1 MYESVKLKRFNIM
14 IKKQLLLILAVTT
27 LGYVNTAYSQSPIS
41 GFMQGKGKGNVSLS
55 YSSEK
60 YNEVYLVPDFVD
72 GVPIFNEVQIS
83 SASLYATYGIT
94 DQLDVVLSLP
104 YISAEGDASQ
114 AVLNNLNYENKRSGL
129 QDVSVFVKYNPFY
142 FDYGSSSVRL
152 IASVGVK
159 TPVGNYDEN
168 EGLQSIIAIGNRS
181 TTVSAIG
188 LAMFK
193 MDSGFFATG
202 QFGGNFATNE
212 VPNSYISE
220 LKLGYAVSKFYGDAF
235 LANQF
240 STSGVDILGEGFQG
254 FFPATRVSY
263 TKIGVNL
270 YTPIYKEFGVGTGIS
285 TLLAGRNIGKATGVY
300 GALVYKF

>member
-1 MYESVKLKRFNIM
+1 M
-14 IKKQLLLILAVTT
+14 IKKQLLLILAVVTF
-27 LGYVNTAYSQSPIS
+27 GYVNIVYSQSPIS

-60 YNEVYLVPDFVD
+60 YDEVYLVPEEVD

-83 SASLYATYGIT
+83 STSLYTTYGIT

-104 YISAEGDASQ
+104 YITTEGSASQ
-114 AVLNNLNYENKRSGL
+114 EVLNNLNYENKRNGV
-129 QDVSVFVKYNPFY
+129 QDVSVFIKYNPFY
-142 FDYGSSSVRL
+142 FDYGSSSLRL
-152 IASVGVK
+152 IGALGLK
-159 TPVGNYDEN
+159 TPLGGYEEN

-181 TTVSAIG
+181 TTLSAIG

-193 MDSGFFATG
+193 MNSGLFVSG
-202 QFGGNFATNE
+202 QFGGNLASND

-220 LKLGYAVSKFYGDAF
+220 LKLGYAANKFYGDAY
-235 LANQF
+235 LANQT

-254 FFPATRVSY
+254 FFPATKVNY
-263 TKIGVNL
+263 TKIGLNL
-270 YTPIYKEFGVGTGIS
+270 YSPIYQDFGLAAGVS
-285 TLLAGRNIGKATGVY
+285 SLVAGRNIGKATGFY

>member
-1 MYESVKLKRFNIM
+1 M

-27 LGYVNTAYSQSPIS
+27 LGYVNTVYSQSPIS
-41 GFMQGKGKGNVSLS
+41 GFMQGKGKGNVSVS

-60 YNEVYLVPDFVD
+60 YDEVYLVPEKSE

-83 SASLYATYGIT
+83 SSSLYATYGIT

-104 YISAEGDASQ
+104 YISAKGDASEE
-114 AVLNNLNYENKRSGL
+114 VLTNLNYENKRSGL

-142 FDYGSSSVRL
+142 FDFGSSTLRIIGAL
-152 IASVGVK
+152 GLK
-159 TPVGNYDEN
+159 TPLGSYKED

-181 TTVSAIG
+181 TTISAIG
-188 LAMFK
+188 VAMFK
-193 MDSGFFATG
+193 MNSGFFVSG
-202 QFGGNFATNE
+202 QSGLNLASNE

-220 LKLGYAVSKFYGDAF
+220 LKLGYAVAKFYGDAF
-235 LANQF
+235 LANQT

-254 FFPATRVSY
+254 FFPATKVNF
-263 TKIGVNL
+263 TKVGLNL
-270 YTPIYKEFGVGTGIS
+270 YSPIYKEFGVAAGAS
-285 TLLAGRNIGKATGVY
+285 TLVAGRNIGKATGFY